1 MELLRQNKNSGKM
14 VVKWRI
20 LFGGIAMSNY
30 KEMYFKLLCAS
41 EKALNI
47 LIDAQ
52 LACEE
57 LYVEQDEP
65 ELLILKNMKE
75 GKH

>member
-1 MELLRQNKNSGKM
+1 
-14 VVKWRI
+14 
-20 LFGGIAMSNY
+20 MSNY